1 LGLAVLRKGRLRL
14 AEKSFIRE
22 NEEEAEEEEE
32 EEEEEEQEAEEDE
45 DKMQDG
51 KNERKK

>member
-32 EEEEEEQEAEEDE
+32 EEEEEQEAEEDE